1 MKMWNGLS
9 REAQGLNR
17 IGVSS
22 PECSASS
29 GSLLF
34 SASRGAAWVYLGEM
48 GVLGCY
54 PCVDS
59 FQLEPRTRL
68 KRECHF
74 RFFIV
79 DGLPVS
85 GCV

>member
-1 MKMWNGLS
+1 MKTRNGLY
-9 REAQGLNR
+9 REVQGLNR

-59 FQLEPRTRL
+59 FQLGPRTRP
-68 KRECHF
+68 KK
-74 RFFIV
+74 
-79 DGLPVS
+79 
-85 GCV
+85 